1 MMNPSLS
8 HPIRRWLA
16 GVLTCLLLSAG
27 AARSADDEKP
37 KPEPREVVATVASPA
52 GTILAGGKK
61 NAGWKVVK
69 AKGELFSTD
78 PILALPGFH
87 GVIEPNGGG
96 AQLTLLGNLPAWSV
110 MPVFESEVV
119 FFKDASDGLDFA
131 LLRGRVLLTTKAKA
145 KGPASARVRVT
156 DKVAYEIRLNDSDS
170 QVAVEMYRRWPN
182 GTAFTTV
189 PSRRGP
195 HDVLV
200 ISAVK
205 GKAYL
210 KSGGEEHLMQSPSL
224 FQWDNFTGPDAKPSK
239 TDKVPAWVAGLP
251 TTPEA
256 KAMEAAVKRLQKK
269 LSDDGV
275 EKALADSLASTN
287 KDDRELAVYAYA
299 AIDDVAHLAE
309 ALSDVKRPDVRAA
322 AINALRHWM
331 GQAADHDLQL
341 YTFLRKEWNYTPEQ
355 AEIVAQLLHGFKES
369 DRDRAETYETLIEYL
384 RHRKRS
390 VRELARYHLY
400 RWVIDGRKI
409 PYDASL
415 SAEQLDKAVKAW
427 KELIPDGKLPPA
439 AKEK

>member
-8 HPIRRWLA
+8 HPIRPLLA
-16 GVLTCLLLSAG
+16 SVLTCLLLSAG
-27 AARSADDEKP
+27 AARNADDEKP
-37 KPEPREVVATVASPA
+37 KPEAREAVATVASPA

-87 GVIEPNGGG
+87 GVIEPNGGSV
-96 AQLTLLGNLPAWSV
+96 QLTLLGNLPAWSV
-110 MPVFESEVV
+110 MPVFESAVV
-119 FFKDASDGLDFA
+119 QHKDGEGLDFS
-131 LLRGRVLLTTKAKA
+131 LVRGRVLLSMKEKG

-156 DKVAYEIRLNDSDS
+156 DKVAYDIRLNDSDS

-182 GTAFTTV
+182 GTVFSTV
-189 PSRRGP
+189 PNRRGP

-224 FQWDNFTGPDAKPSK
+224 FQWDNLTGPDARPSK
-239 TDKVPAWVAGLP
+239 LDKVPGWVGGLP
-251 TTPEA
+251 ATAEA
-256 KAMEAAVKRLQKK
+256 KAMEAAVKRLQKR
-269 LSDDGV
+269 LQDDGV

-299 AIDDVAHLAE
+299 ATGDVAHLAE
-309 ALSDVKRPDVRAA
+309 ALSDVKRADVRAA
-322 AINALRHWM
+322 ALNALRQWI

-341 YTFLRKEWNYTPEQ
+341 YTFLRKEWNYTTEQ
-355 AEIVAQLLHGFKES
+355 AEIVVQLLHGFKES

-409 PYDASL
+409 PYDASF
-415 SAEQLDKAVKAW
+415 STEQLDKAVQAW
-427 KELIPDGKLPPA
+427 KELIPSGKLPPA
-439 AKEK
+439 PKEK